1 MNAIFLKSIFKLLMF
16 IVMLISFFIV
26 IMTLVVKSKEYR
38 DVFSTWQFPMLLAIF
53 LEVYLIDSI

>member
-16 IVMLISFFIV
+16 VVMLISFFIF
-26 IMTLVVKSKEYR
+26 IMTLIVKSKEYR